1 MTFDEWWKEQPTRF
15 TAASYKEDAREI
27 WNAAIAA
34 ANERIRE
41 LEASPLSEE
50 ALDILRS
57 ENNRLKTSLAS
68 EREVSDKLA
77 EALMEL
83 QGYNPRM
90 VYRGG
95 LDNGSYTP
103 AGGTLL
109 KVLNQCGAALAEVS
123 RIRAVGNKSLT
134 A

>member
-1 MTFDEWWKEQPTRF
+1 MTNDDDGHCKSCDDLSDLL
-15 TAASYKEDAREI
+15 AA
-27 WNAAIAA
+27 
-34 ANERIRE
+34 
-41 LEASPLSEE
+41 
-50 ALDILRS
+50 
-57 ENNRLKTSLAS
+57 

-95 LDNGSYTP
+95 LENGSYTP
-103 AGGTLL
+103 AGGALL
-109 KVLNQCGAALAEVS
+109 KVLDQCDAALAEVS